1 MGRQWGVG
9 IRKMKLA
16 LITIC
21 MVFLACYVQA
31 NDVSE
36 ELLENATEEG
46 IVRLSESNPVAK
58 VEEGEDAEKI
68 KLNFGKRKISFG
80 KKKKKKPT
88 PAVAELP
95 EVEAGE
101 DAEKIKLKFGKRKI
115 SFGKK
120 KKPTPAVAELPQENE
135 EDEDYAAMELDAGSI
150 EDVESQKLCLPIV
163 GCVG

>member
-1 MGRQWGVG
+1 MGGQWGVR

-68 KLNFGKRKISFG
+68 KLNFGK
-80 KKKKKKPT
+80 KKKKKPT

-95 EVEAGE
+95 RVEEGE

-120 KKPTPAVAELPQENE
+120 KKKKPTPAPAPAELPQENE
-135 EDEDYAAMELDAGSI
+135 
-150 EDVESQKLCLPIV
+150 
-163 GCVG
+163 

>member
-1 MGRQWGVG
+1 MGGQWGVR

-68 KLNFGKRKISFG
+68 KPNFGKGRKISFG
-80 KKKKKKPT
+80 KK
-88 PAVAELP
+88 
-95 EVEAGE
+95 
-101 DAEKIKLKFGKRKI
+101 
-115 SFGKK
+115 KK

-135 EDEDYAAMELDAGSI
+135 EDEDYAAMELDAGSMEDELPQENEEDEDEEAMELDAGSM

-163 GCVG
+163 GCIG

>member
-1 MGRQWGVG
+1 MG
-9 IRKMKLA
+9 KLA

-36 ELLENATEEG
+36 ELLENATEQG

-68 KLNFGKRKISFG
+68 KLNFGKGRKISFG

-88 PAVAELP
+88 PA
-95 EVEAGE
+95 
-101 DAEKIKLKFGKRKI
+101 
-115 SFGKK
+115 
-120 KKPTPAVAELPQENE
+120 PAPAELPQENE
-135 EDEDYAAMELDAGSI
+135 EDEDEEAMELD
-150 EDVESQKLCLPIV
+150 
-163 GCVG
+163 